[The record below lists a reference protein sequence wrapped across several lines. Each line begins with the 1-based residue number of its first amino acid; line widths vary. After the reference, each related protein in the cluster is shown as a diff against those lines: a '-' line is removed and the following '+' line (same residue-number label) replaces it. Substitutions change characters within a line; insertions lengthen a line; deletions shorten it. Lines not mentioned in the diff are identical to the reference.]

1 MAFIDFPSVCRL
13 GGKLV
18 GLGASAYLIG
28 THSLA
33 FLSLSRFACVR
44 DLLLCAKHLFIA
56 AKTLWRGLQS
66 SREGRDRLGPRN
78 HLKVSVDARML
89 SASRTL
95 SGCNSCRSRASR
107 ADTNRSSGWRLAPC
121 RSRVRNSC
129 RSPSSPT
136 GTIGRAV
143 SVAVVAGIAARR
155 RVSAAAQ
162 SRRSGFSA

>member
-66 SREGRDRLGPRN
+66 SREGRDRLGLRN
-78 HLKVSVDARML
+78 HLKLSVDARML

-107 ADTNRSSGWRLAPC
+107 PDTSRSWGWRLVLC
-121 RSRVRNSC
+121 RNPARSSS
-129 RSPSSPT
+129 RSPSSPL
-136 GTIGRAV
+136 GTIGRIV
-143 SVAVVAGIAARR
+143 SVAVVAVIAARWR
-155 RVSAAAQ
+155 TSAAAR
-162 SRRSGFSA
+162 SR